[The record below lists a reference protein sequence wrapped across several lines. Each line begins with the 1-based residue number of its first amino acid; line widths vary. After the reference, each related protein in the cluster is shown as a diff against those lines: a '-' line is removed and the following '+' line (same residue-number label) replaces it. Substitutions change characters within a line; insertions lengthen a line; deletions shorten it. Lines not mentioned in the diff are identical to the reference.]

1 MPARNVLK
9 KKAKSAPPA
18 TFQDIILILQRFW
31 ARHGC
36 LISQPYD
43 VEKGAGTFNPN
54 TFLRSLGPEP
64 WKAAYVEPSRR
75 PRDGRYGE
83 NPNRTQMF
91 HQFQVILKP
100 CPNDIMDLYL
110 KSLAELGIDAL
121 EHDIRFL
128 EDDWESPTL
137 GASGLGWQVWLDG
150 LEITQFTYFQQVGG
164 VELKPISGEI
174 TYGLERLAMYLQ
186 KADSFW
192 EMEYGSGVSYS
203 EVFREN
209 ERQFSRYNFEA
220 ADTAILFKDFENHE
234 REARRLI
241 DLGLLLPAYDYVIK
255 ASHAF
260 NLLDARGAISVTERT
275 AYIGR
280 VRGLARR
287 TATAWLKLREDLG
300 HPLLKAAHAVGGET
314 APAAPRKRGHA

>member
-1 MPARNVLK
+1 MSTRSSLK
-9 KKAKSAPPA
+9 TKPKSACS
-18 TFQDIILILQRFW
+18 FQEIILTLQRFW
-31 ARHGC
+31 AERGC
-36 LISQPYD
+36 VIGQPYD
-43 VEKGAGTFNPN
+43 IEKGAGTFNPN

-64 WKAAYVEPSRR
+64 WSAAYVEPSRR

-91 HQFQVILKP
+91 HQFQVLLKP
-100 CPNDIMDLYL
+100 APVDIMDIYL
-110 KSLAELGIDAL
+110 ESLAALGIDAR

-150 LEITQFTYFQQVGG
+150 LEVTQFTYFQQVGG

-186 KADSFW
+186 KVDSFW
-192 EMEYGSGVSYS
+192 EMEYGSGVGYA
-203 EVFREN
+203 EFFREN

-220 ADTAILFKDFENHE
+220 ADTAVLFKDFENHE
-234 REARRLI
+234 REAKRLI
-241 DLGLLLPAYDYVIK
+241 EAGLLLPAYDFVIK

-275 AYIGR
+275 GYIGR

-287 TATAWLKLREDLG
+287 TAVAYLKLREEQG
-300 HPLLKAAHAVGGET
+300 HPMLQSGE
-314 APAAPRKRGHA
+314 AEA

>member
-1 MPARNVLK
+1 MPTRKPLK
-9 KKAKSAPPA
+9 AKAKSGPA
-18 TFQDIILILQRFW
+18 ASFQDIILILQRFW

-36 LISQPYD
+36 LIAQPYD

-64 WKAAYVEPSRR
+64 WNAAYVEPSRR

-110 KSLAELGIDAL
+110 KSLSELGIVST

-192 EMEYGSGVSYS
+192 EMEYGPGIGYA

-220 ADTAILFKDFENHE
+220 SDTAVLFKDFENHE

-241 DLGLLLPAYDYVIK
+241 DLGLCLPAYDFVIK

-280 VRGLARR
+280 VRGLARK
-287 TATAWLKLREDLG
+287 TAVAWLKLREELG
-300 HPLLKAAHAVGGET
+300 HPLLKHAE
-314 APAAPRKRGHA
+314 AAP

>member
-1 MPARNVLK
+1 MPAK
-9 KKAKSAPPA
+9 PSSKSKALHPHS
-18 TFQDIILILQRFW
+18 FQGIILTLQQFW

-36 LISQPYD
+36 VIVQPYD
-43 VEKGAGTFNPN
+43 IEKGAGTFNPN

-64 WKAAYVEPSRR
+64 WNAAYVEPSRR

-91 HQFQVILKP
+91 HQYQVLLKP
-100 CPNDIMDLYL
+100 CPPNIVELYL
-110 KSLAELGIDAL
+110 ESLRELGIKAT

-150 LEITQFTYFQQVGG
+150 LEVTQFTYFQQVGG

-186 KADSFW
+186 KVDSFW
-192 EMEYGSGVSYS
+192 EMEYGAGISYA

-209 ERQFSRYNFEA
+209 ERQFSKYNFEESNA
-220 ADTAILFKDFENHE
+220 EVLFKDFENHE
-234 REARRLI
+234 KEARRLI
-241 DLGLLLPAYDYVIK
+241 DLGMVLPAYDFVIK
-255 ASHAF
+255 ASHAL

-280 VRGLARR
+280 VRGLARK
-287 TATAWLKLREDLG
+287 TALAYLKLREDLNY
-300 HPLLKAAHAVGGET
+300 PLLPEGDSARPAKAEGG
-314 APAAPRKRGHA
+314 KS

>member
-1 MPARNVLK
+1 MPAK
-9 KKAKSAPPA
+9 PAAKAKPKADKAAHS
-18 TFQDIILILQRFW
+18 FQDIILTLQQFW

-36 LISQPYD
+36 LIVQPYD
-43 VEKGAGTFNPN
+43 IEKGAGTFNPN

-64 WKAAYVEPSRR
+64 WNVGYVEPSRR
-75 PRDGRYGE
+75 PKDGRYGE

-91 HQFQVILKP
+91 HQYQVILKP
-100 CPNDIMDLYL
+100 CPTNIVDLYL
-110 KSLAELGIDAL
+110 ESLKELGIDPTQ
-121 EHDIRFL
+121 HDIRFL

-150 LEITQFTYFQQVGG
+150 LEVTQFTYFQQVGG

-186 KADSFW
+186 KVDSFW
-192 EMEYGSGVSYS
+192 EMEYGAGISYT

-220 ADTAILFKDFENHE
+220 ADTAMLSKHFEE
-234 REARRLI
+234 FEKEARRLI
-241 DLGLLLPAYDYVIK
+241 DLGLVLPAYDFVIK

-275 AYIGR
+275 GYIGR
-280 VRGLARR
+280 VRGLARK
-287 TATAWLKLREDLG
+287 TALAYLKMREDLG
-300 HPLLKAAHAVGGET
+300 HPLLTKEEGQ
-314 APAAPRKRGHA
+314 